1 MPWYGAIT
9 VEIAHAPKK
18 GVGQVESPGVQDYV
32 AGGGSDHMA
41 LTVTQIVKWSE
52 NLTQDMN
59 CENETA
65 LGSPHRG
72 QGGSVQQGRQE
83 EAGRR

>member
-1 MPWYGAIT
+1 
-9 VEIAHAPKK
+9 
-18 GVGQVESPGVQDYV
+18 
-32 AGGGSDHMA
+32 MA

-72 QGGSVQQGRQE
+72 QGGSVQQGR
-83 EAGRR
+83 